1 MVSILKVDTIKKTND
16 SVPTVADLGISTTGL
31 GPNILQ
37 VVSSGTIHSQF
48 QTTAGSYV
56 TTNCDVNITPS
67 ALSSKVLVFAN
78 VTGYYILGGGTDSGG
93 SGAIYRNN
101 NTELYGSNARFGYI
115 RDQSSSSL
123 EVAIPLVLQFLDTPS
138 TTSQL
143 NYSIYMSAHAGG
155 KVWTNNH
162 DRSIIAMEIAG

>member
-16 SVPTVADLGISTTGL
+16 SVPTVADLGINTTGL

-37 VVSSGTIHSQF
+37 VVSSGIINSQF
-48 QTTAGSYV
+48 QSTSGSYV

-67 ALSSKVLVFAN
+67 ATTSKVLVFAN

-93 SGAIYRNN
+93 SGAIYRDS
-101 NTELYGSNARFGYI
+101 TELYGSNARFGYI
-115 RDQSSSSL
+115 RDNSSSSL
-123 EVAIPLVLQFLDTPS
+123 EVAIPLVLQHLDTPS
-138 TTSQL
+138 TTSQIT
-143 NYSIYMSAHAGG
+143 YGIYMSAHSGG
-155 KVWTNNH
+155 QVWTNNH